1 MQMILKKR
9 ILRDF
14 KENLPRYLALGLMVI
29 LGMYIVIS
37 LVRRYDC
44 QRECKSGEGTVR
56 GRRPVQPVCADEQRR
71 TEETD

>member
-37 LVRRYDC
+37 LVDY

>member
-29 LGMYIVIS
+29 LGMYIVIRKHLRVS
-37 LVRRYDC
+37 
-44 QRECKSGEGTVR
+44 
-56 GRRPVQPVCADEQRR
+56 
-71 TEETD
+71 

>member
-37 LVRRYDC
+37 LVAA
-44 QRECKSGEGTVR
+44 
-56 GRRPVQPVCADEQRR
+56 ADTIIKGSAKAAKAQSVEDGQFSLFVPMSSA
-71 TEETD
+71 EETD